1 MKAAVFD
8 MFNPR
13 SSDGAAKTGA
23 PAVPRLGF
31 IGTGWIGRLRMQAL
45 YDAQCSAFTAVHDPC
60 VKSARAAAEIAGN
73 TTICETMDEVLTS
86 DVDGVVIAT
95 PSAMHAKQCI
105 QALRGGKAVFCQKPL
120 ARTLLETEDV
130 IQTACAVNRLLGVD
144 FSYRYLAGMDTLRSL
159 ITSGEL
165 GDIYAADLVFHNAY
179 GPDKAWFYDVKSA
192 GGGCVIDL
200 GIHLVDMAIW
210 LLEKRDIY
218 GVSSQL
224 FRKGQ
229 RMSRPYTEVEDYA
242 TANFHAGDTAVR
254 LCCSWNLH
262 AGRDAVIEAHFHGTR
277 GGAAIRNVNGSF
289 YDFETFLFNG
299 TRQHKIAGY
308 PDAWGGRA
316 LTRWVNQL
324 GSSKAFDPDVEPVVT
339 VADVIDRIYGR

>member
-1 MKAAVFD
+1 MKAAVFERFSPQPD
-8 MFNPR
+8 SGR
-13 SSDGAAKTGA
+13 ETG
-23 PAVPRLGF
+23 VSTIPRLGF

-45 YDAQCSAFTAVHDPC
+45 HDAQCASFAAVHDPC
-60 VKSARAAAEIAGN
+60 AESARAAAAIAGDSVV
-73 TTICETMDEVLTS
+73 CESIDEML
-86 DVDGVVIAT
+86 DNDLDGVVIAT

-105 QALRGGKAVFCQKPL
+105 QALRRGKAVFCQKPL

-130 IQTACAVNRLLGVD
+130 IQTARAVNRLLGVD

-159 ITSGEL
+159 ISSGEL

-200 GIHLVDMAIW
+200 GIHLVDLAVW
-210 LLEKRDIY
+210 LLQKQEVY
-218 GVSSQL
+218 GVASQL

-242 TANFHAGDTAVR
+242 TASFHAGNTAVR

-262 AGRDAVIEAHFHGTR
+262 AGRDAVIEANFLGTR
-277 GGAAIRNVNGSF
+277 GGAALRNVNGSF
-289 YDFETFLFNG
+289 YDFEIFRFQG

-316 LTRWVNQL
+316 LTRWARQL
-324 GSSKAFDPDVEPVVT
+324 ATSGTFDPEVKQILA

>member
-1 MKAAVFD
+1 MNSAIVD
-8 MFNPR
+8 MFNPQSNSGR
-13 SSDGAAKTGA
+13 EAITPS
-23 PAVPRLGF
+23 VPRLGF

-45 YDAQCSAFTAVHDPC
+45 REAQCAAITAVHDPC
-60 VKSARAAAEIAGN
+60 IESALAAADIAGD
-73 TTICETMDEVLTS
+73 TTLCESIDEMLES
-86 DVDGVVIAT
+86 DLDGVVIAT

-105 QALRGGKAVFCQKPL
+105 QALRRGKAVFCQKPL

-130 IQTACAVNRLLGVD
+130 IQTARAVNRLLGVD

-165 GDIYAADLVFHNAY
+165 GDVYAADLVFHNAY

-200 GIHLVDMAIW
+200 GIHLVDLAIW
-210 LLEKRDIY
+210 LLEKQEVY
-218 GVSSQL
+218 GVASQL
-224 FRKGQ
+224 FRRGQ

-254 LCCSWNLH
+254 LSCSWNLH
-262 AGRDAVIEAHFHGTR
+262 AGRDAVIEANFLGTR
-277 GGAAIRNVNGSF
+277 GGAALRNVNGSF
-289 YDFETFLFNG
+289 YDFEIFRFNG
-299 TRQHKIAGY
+299 TRQHKIVGY

-316 LTRWVNQL
+316 LTRWARQL
-324 GSSKAFDPDVEPVVT
+324 SASATFDPEVEPVVA